1 MDQVLNR
8 RGTLTYS
15 SKAGKDVFFKVSQNM
30 MERYKKKKKNK
41 KYRNVKIFVSAIIE
55 LFKEYR

>member
-1 MDQVLNR
+1 
-8 RGTLTYS
+8 
-15 SKAGKDVFFKVSQNM
+15 M